1 MERIILKT
9 DVEDLGANTVKIK
22 IEVPALEFEKSLSAA
37 YRKLAAKLNIPG
49 FRKGKAPRD
58 VVRNVVGKEALLD
71 EAAQIAVPEVYA
83 SAIEEAGIDPVG
95 RPSIDVVQI
104 DEDSS
109 FIFTATVQVIP
120 EVDLGDISSVE
131 IDEVSSAA
139 AKEEIDKRLDEM
151 RQHSAKLEVAKRG
164 KVKEG
169 DFIHLDFDG
178 YIAGKPFEG
187 GAATDYVLE
196 VGSGSFIPGFE
207 EQLVGLKKG
216 EEHSVDVTFPE
227 QYSAAHLA
235 GQDAVFKVVVKEI
248 KQKKLPELGDAFAKS
263 VSEFDTLAELSK
275 DVASKLEERKE
286 EQNKVIIRNAVVD
299 AVAAQAKVELP
310 SELVNRYVQ
319 DIADEFSQYLE
330 SQQQTLSAYLES
342 LEDKGA
348 ALREQMGI
356 DAEKRARTGVVL
368 SEVVKKEGVKVED
381 AEIDEELQNMA
392 DRNKQDLETVKAQFG
407 EDGREYLRQRLAVSK
422 AVDILVTRVK
432 MTKKEKKVTETKKK
446 AAAKEES

>member
-1 MERIILKT
+1 MKA

-22 IEVPALEFEKSLSAA
+22 VEVPALEFEKSLAAA
-37 YRKLAAKLNIPG
+37 YRKMAGKLNIPG
-49 FRKGKAPRD
+49 FRKGKAPRE
-58 VVRNVVGKEALLD
+58 VVRNVVGKEAVLD
-71 EAAQIAVPEVYA
+71 EAAQIAVPDVYA

-95 RPSIDVVQI
+95 RPSINVEQI

-131 IDEVSSAA
+131 IDEVSGAA
-139 AKEEIDKRLDEM
+139 TDDEIDKRLEEM
-151 RQHSAKLEVAKRG
+151 RQHSAKLEVVKRTT
-164 KVKEG
+164 VKEG

-207 EQLVGLKKG
+207 EQLVDVKKG
-216 EEHSVDVTFPE
+216 EENNVQVTFPE

-248 KQKKLPELGDAFAKS
+248 KQKKLPKLDDAFAKS
-263 VSEFDTLAELSK
+263 VSEFDTLSELRK

-286 EQNKVIIRNAVVD
+286 QQNKVIIRNAVVD

-330 SQQQTLSAYLES
+330 SQQQTLPTYLES

-356 DAEKRARTGVVL
+356 DADKRARTGLVL
-368 SEVVKKEGVKVED
+368 SEVVKKEGIKVED

-392 DRNKQDLETVKAQFG
+392 DRNKQDLETVRSQFG

-432 MTKKEKKVTETKKK
+432 MTKKEKKLPDTKKK
-446 AAAKEES
+446 AAAKKES